1 MKSVK
6 YSCVMEWFRLQHGA
20 PNCETQIS
28 TFYYKFFSAVNHVK
42 RSEWVWSFL
51 ECINILKTQSS
62 V

>member
-1 MKSVK
+1 
-6 YSCVMEWFRLQHGA
+6 MEWFRLRHGA

-28 TFYYKFFSAVNHVK
+28 TFYYIFFSAVNHVK
-42 RSEWVWSFL
+42 RAEWVWSLL

>member
-1 MKSVK
+1 
-6 YSCVMEWFRLQHGA
+6 MEWFRLRHGA

-28 TFYYKFFSAVNHVK
+28 TFYYKFFAVNHEK
-42 RSEWVWSFL
+42 RSAWVWSFL